1 MTSSH
6 LWNNFI
12 TINSLACSFWNT
24 VFLSQFFFSESYSSV
39 QIFKKYSLIEDCS
52 QPLFT
57 LFWIPFC
64 ILGCGNLYSSEFL
77 ASWFLVGLC
86 QWMVGEALT
95 SALVQRFSKELLSC
109 HQQSENFD
117 PSRWSW
123 CPHWH
128 FFSGVPSKYLLCC
141 STISGVSSSQEAS
154 PLHCGLQGNKPL
166 PLIPQ
171 QCRSR
176 LFHAVSNV
184 LSTKLFPF
192 ALLGL
197 PTSVQPV
204 LGIKFP
210 LFEIHKV
217 FSAFFSLNIFLKPVF
232 GSLYRSVIKY
242 RMQYLIHNYTK
253 ILFIAYYFE
262 LDVLYY
268 YLLNL
273 IAIWLYSLSTCSF
286 YYGKGVAYTADRDV
300 LLVAFCMRFSTYF
313 LR

>member
-24 VFLSQFFFSESYSSV
+24 VFLSQFFF
-39 QIFKKYSLIEDCS
+39 
-52 QPLFT
+52 
-57 LFWIPFC
+57 FWILFFC
-64 ILGCGNLYSSEFL
+64 TDFL
-77 ASWFLVGLC
+77 KIFFDWG
-86 QWMVGEALT
+86 
-95 SALVQRFSKELLSC
+95 LLSAPIHTFLDSFLC
-109 HQQSENFD
+109 FRVWKPIFLRVPGQLVSGWTLPMNGWWGTDVSISPAILQRASFL
-117 PSRWSW
+117 PSAVWEFRSF
-123 CPHWH
+123 PVVLVSTLT

-141 STISGVSSSQEAS
+141 STVSGVSSSQEAS

-204 LGIKFP
+204 LGIKFS

-217 FSAFFSLNIFLKPVF
+217 FSALFSLNIFLKPVF